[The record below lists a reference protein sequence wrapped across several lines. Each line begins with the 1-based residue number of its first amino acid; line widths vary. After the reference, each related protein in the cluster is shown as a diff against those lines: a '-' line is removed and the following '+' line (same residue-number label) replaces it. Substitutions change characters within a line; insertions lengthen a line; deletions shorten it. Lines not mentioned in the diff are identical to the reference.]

1 MEEEL
6 LANRRSKQQLLE
18 SSQKSI
24 ADKIIA
30 FRFGMDDRLADKK
43 EAADNIDIVQGD
55 LDKIL
60 QQIDEAEK
68 TVSCSCPS
76 HRSAEVQFLVLILIV
91 SISLS
96 ACT

>member
-1 MEEEL
+1 M
-6 LANRRSKQQLLE
+6 E

-24 ADKIIA
+24 AEKIIA
-30 FRFGMDDRLADKK
+30 FKFGMDDRLVNKK

-68 TVSCSCPS
+68 TVSCSYPS
-76 HRSAEVQFLVLILIV
+76 HPSTKFQFLVLILVV
-91 SISLS
+91 STCLS